1 MSGEGEAVKR
11 VRQMTGEDGKD
22 KESDAKS
29 SDRLPL
35 LGALDQRW
43 RNWWI
48 RGILSIVMISL
59 FAVVIYLGPIALSL
73 LVVGLL
79 LKCFQEIIAI
89 GYSKYR
95 EHNLPLYRVL
105 NWYIAIVASMFIYC
119 DNFFYYYPELKGT
132 TGLFSF
138 FGQYHRI
145 ICLSLYVAGFVLFVL
160 TLQKDLYNTQF
171 SMFTWTHITLF
182 LFGFPAYLSIQNTF
196 ESIFWLIVP
205 VSLVVCNDIMAYLFG
220 FFLGRTPLIKLSPK
234 KTWEGFIGAV
244 FATMLFGLILSHM
257 LAKYDYFVCFKGG
270 TDCERPAIFVLQE
283 YNVGTFFFYLYPA
296 VLHSLALSVF
306 ASLLAP
312 FGGFF
317 ASGFKRAFKVKDF
330 ADVIPGHGGIVDRFD
345 CQLLMAV
352 FANVY
357 YFTFCRSPDP
367 DKLVAILLSL
377 PLDQQREIFTHL
389 QQALANTS

>member
-1 MSGEGEAVKR
+1 
-11 VRQMTGEDGKD
+11 MTGEDGKD

-171 SMFTWTHITLF
+171 SMVTAHLPHLDSCPSLCLSSRGPTSPCSSLASPPTL
-182 LFGFPAYLSIQNTF
+182 
-196 ESIFWLIVP
+196 
-205 VSLVVCNDIMAYLFG
+205 VS
-220 FFLGRTPLIKLSPK
+220 RTPLRASSGSLFLSVWWSVMTSWPISLVSF
-234 KTWEGFIGAV
+234 WDEH
-244 FATMLFGLILSHM
+244 LSSSSPQRR
-257 LAKYDYFVCFKGG
+257 LGK
-270 TDCERPAIFVLQE
+270 
-283 YNVGTFFFYLYPA
+283 
-296 VLHSLALSVF
+296 ALSV
-306 ASLLAP
+306 
-312 FGGFF
+312 
-317 ASGFKRAFKVKDF
+317 
-330 ADVIPGHGGIVDRFD
+330 
-345 CQLLMAV
+345 Q
-352 FANVY
+352 
-357 YFTFCRSPDP
+357 
-367 DKLVAILLSL
+367 SL
-377 PLDQQREIFTHL
+377 PLCSLD
-389 QQALANTS
+389 

>member
-283 YNVGTFFFYLYPA
+283 YNV
-296 VLHSLALSVF
+296 SLFPVES
-306 ASLLAP
+306 
-312 FGGFF
+312 
-317 ASGFKRAFKVKDF
+317 
-330 ADVIPGHGGIVDRFD
+330 
-345 CQLLMAV
+345 
-352 FANVY
+352 
-357 YFTFCRSPDP
+357 
-367 DKLVAILLSL
+367 VAILVGVCIMYRLAPSSSTCTLLCSTPLLSQCL
-377 PLDQQREIFTHL
+377 PH
-389 QQALANTS
+389 S